1 MIRVP
6 AKEDPQSLTRRGTNK
21 NKTGGREAGGCGAVT
36 GGQFD
41 EGLSSGHS
49 SEVGG
54 RRVCRNLLRWGARG
68 GAGGG
73 LTGWVMGQG

>member
-6 AKEDPQSLTRRGTNK
+6 AKEDPPSLTRRGTNK

-54 RRVCRNLLRWGARG
+54 RRG
-68 GAGGG
+68 GGGGGGGG